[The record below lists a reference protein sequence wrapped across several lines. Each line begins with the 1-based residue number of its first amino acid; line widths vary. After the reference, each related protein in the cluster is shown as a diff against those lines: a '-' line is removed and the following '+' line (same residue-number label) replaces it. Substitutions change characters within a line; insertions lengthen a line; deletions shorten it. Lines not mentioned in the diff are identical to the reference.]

1 MKTSLNELRLIEQ
14 YLLSDGKDGESF
26 LFEAKMILQPEL
38 TQQVY
43 WQNKTYKIVCDY
55 GRKQLK
61 NEINNI
67 HETLFNTA
75 EHQSFRQKVMRFFR
89 K

>member
-1 MKTSLNELRLIEQ
+1 MKTLLNELGLIEH
-14 YLLSDGKDGESF
+14 YLLSDRKDGESF
-26 LFEAKMILQPEL
+26 LFEAKMILEPEL
-38 TQQVY
+38 KEQVY
-43 WQNKTYKIVCDY
+43 WQQKTYQAVRDY

-67 HETLFNTA
+67 HETLFNTEA
-75 EHQSFRQKVMRFFR
+75 HQSFRQKVMRLFR

>member
-1 MKTSLNELRLIEQ
+1 MKTLLNELRLIEH
-14 YLLSDGKDGESF
+14 YLLSDAKDGESF

-38 TQQVY
+38 REQVY
-43 WQNKTYKIVCDY
+43 WQNKTYQVMRDY
-55 GRKQLK
+55 SRKQLK

-67 HETLFNTA
+67 HETLFNTV
-75 EHQSFRQKVMRFFR
+75 EHQSFRQKVMRLFR

>member
-1 MKTSLNELRLIEQ
+1 MKTSLNEIRLIEH
-14 YLLSDGKDGESF
+14 YLLSDKKDEESF

-38 TQQVY
+38 KQQVY
-43 WQNKTYKIVCDY
+43 WQNKTYQMVRNY

-61 NEINNI
+61 NEIDNI
-67 HETLFNTA
+67 HETLFNTHA
-75 EHQSFRQKVMRFFR
+75 HQSFRQKIMRLFS

>member
-1 MKTSLNELRLIEQ
+1 MKTSLNELRLIEH
-14 YLLSDGKDGESF
+14 YLLSDKKDGESF
-26 LFEAKMILQPEL
+26 LLEAKMILQPEL

-43 WQNKTYKIVCDY
+43 WQNKTYQMVRDY

-61 NEINNI
+61 NEIDNI
-67 HETLFNTA
+67 HEKLFNTGA
-75 EHQSFRQKVMRFFR
+75 HQSFRQKVMRLFS

>member
-1 MKTSLNELRLIEQ
+1 MKTLLNELRLIEH
-14 YLLSDGKDGESF
+14 YLLSDAQDGESF
-26 LFEAKMILQPEL
+26 LFEAKMILEPEL
-38 TQQVY
+38 KEQVY
-43 WQNKTYKIVCDY
+43 WQQKTYQTVRDY

-67 HETLFNTA
+67 HETLFNTEA
-75 EHQSFRQKVMRFFR
+75 HQSFRQKVMRLFR

>member
-1 MKTSLNELRLIEQ
+1 MKTSLNELRLIEH
-14 YLLSDGKDGESF
+14 YLLSDEKDGESF

-38 TQQVY
+38 KQQVY
-43 WQNKTYKIVCDY
+43 WQNKTYKIVHDY

-75 EHQSFRQKVMRFFR
+75 EHQSFRQKVMRLFC

>member
-1 MKTSLNELRLIEQ
+1 MKTSLNELRLIEH
-14 YLLSDGKDGESF
+14 YLLSDKKDGESF
-26 LFEAKMILQPEL
+26 LLEAKMILQPEL

-43 WQNKTYKIVCDY
+43 WQNKTYQMVRDY

-61 NEINNI
+61 TEIDNI
-67 HETLFNTA
+67 HEKLFNTDA
-75 EHQSFRQKVMRFFR
+75 HQSFRQKVMRLFS

>member
-1 MKTSLNELRLIEQ
+1 MKTLLNELRLIEH
-14 YLLSDGKDGESF
+14 YLLSDDKDGESF
-26 LFEAKMILQPEL
+26 LLEAKMILQPEL
-38 TQQVY
+38 KEQVY
-43 WQNKTYKIVCDY
+43 WQQKTYQVVRDY

-67 HETLFNTA
+67 HETLFNTEA
-75 EHQSFRQKVMRFFR
+75 HQSFRQKVMHLFG

>member
-1 MKTSLNELRLIEQ
+1 MKTSLNELRLIEH
-14 YLLSDGKDGESF
+14 YLLSDDKDGENF

-38 TQQVY
+38 KQQVY
-43 WQNKTYKIVCDY
+43 WQNKTYQMVRDY

-61 NEINNI
+61 SEIDKI
-67 HETLFNTA
+67 HETLFNTDA
-75 EHQSFRQKVMRFFR
+75 HHSFRQKVMRFFS

>member
-1 MKTSLNELRLIEQ
+1 MKTSLNELRLIEH
-14 YLLSDGKDGESF
+14 YLLSDNKDGESF

-38 TQQVY
+38 KQQVY
-43 WQNKTYKIVCDY
+43 WQNKTYQMVRDY

-61 NEINNI
+61 NEIDNI
-67 HETLFNTA
+67 HETLFNTD
-75 EHQSFRQKVMRFFR
+75 EHHSFRQKVMRFFS

>member
-1 MKTSLNELRLIEQ
+1 MKTSLNELRLIEH
-14 YLLSDGKDGESF
+14 YLLSDDKDGENF
-26 LFEAKMILQPEL
+26 LFEAKMILQPGL
-38 TQQVY
+38 KQQVY
-43 WQNKTYKIVCDY
+43 WQNKTYHMVRDY

-67 HETLFNTA
+67 HEKLFNTD
-75 EHQSFRQKVMRFFR
+75 EHQSFRQKVMRLFR

>member
-1 MKTSLNELRLIEQ
+1 LNELCLIEY
-14 YLLSDGKDGESF
+14 YLLSDDKDGESF

-38 TQQVY
+38 KQQVY
-43 WQNKTYKIVCDY
+43 WQNKTYQMVRDY

-61 NEINNI
+61 NEIDKI
-67 HETLFNTA
+67 HETLFNTD
-75 EHQSFRQKVMRFFR
+75 EHQSFRQKVMRFFS

>member
-1 MKTSLNELRLIEQ
+1 MKTSLNELRLIEH
-14 YLLSDGKDGESF
+14 YLLSDVKDGESF

-38 TQQVY
+38 KQQVY
-43 WQNKTYKIVCDY
+43 WQNKTYLMVRDY

-75 EHQSFRQKVMRFFR
+75 EHQTFRQKVMRLFR

>member
-1 MKTSLNELRLIEQ
+1 MKTSLNELCLIEY
-14 YLLSDGKDGESF
+14 YLLSDDKDGESF

-38 TQQVY
+38 KQQVY
-43 WQNKTYKIVCDY
+43 WQNKTYQMVRDY

-61 NEINNI
+61 NEIDKI
-67 HETLFNTA
+67 HETLFNTD
-75 EHQSFRQKVMRFFR
+75 EHQSFRQKVMRFFS

>member
-1 MKTSLNELRLIEQ
+1 MKTSLNELRLIEH
-14 YLLSDGKDGESF
+14 YLLSDGKDGERF
-26 LFEAKMILQPEL
+26 LFEAKMILQPKL
-38 TQQVY
+38 KQQVY
-43 WQNKTYKIVCDY
+43 WQNKTYQMVRDY

-75 EHQSFRQKVMRFFR
+75 EHKSFRQKVMRLFR

>member
-1 MKTSLNELRLIEQ
+1 MKTSLNELRLIEH
-14 YLLSDGKDGESF
+14 YLLSDEKDGESF

-38 TQQVY
+38 KQQVY
-43 WQNKTYKIVCDY
+43 WQNKAYKIVRDY

-75 EHQSFRQKVMRFFR
+75 EHQSFRQKVMRLFC

>member
-1 MKTSLNELRLIEQ
+1 MKTSLNELRLIEH

-38 TQQVY
+38 KQQVY
-43 WQNKTYKIVCDY
+43 WQNKSYQMVHDY

-75 EHQSFRQKVMRFFR
+75 EHQTFRQKVMRLFR

>member
-1 MKTSLNELRLIEQ
+1 MKTLLNELRLIEH
-14 YLLSDGKDGESF
+14 YLLSDAKDGESF

-38 TQQVY
+38 REQVY
-43 WQNKTYKIVCDY
+43 WQNKTYQVVRDY
-55 GRKQLK
+55 SRKQLK

-67 HETLFNTA
+67 HETLFNTV
-75 EHQSFRQKVMRFFR
+75 EHQSFRQKVMRLFH